1 MGLGLFFFKYHNQKC
16 SSKLISWLEQHGPL
30 LHTRWD
36 LERVGLNEVPTEQAL
51 DILDVGVGSADA
63 SLPGVVH
70 FAGQSDPVV
79 FLERFLG
86 EETGLG
92 RLERFT
98 CRTEIRTQ
106 SLDH

>member
-1 MGLGLFFFKYHNQKC
+1 M
-16 SSKLISWLEQHGPL
+16 
-30 LHTRWD
+30 
-36 LERVGLNEVPTEQAL
+36 PTEQAL

-86 EETGLG
+86 EDTGQG

-98 CRTEIRTQ
+98 RRTGDAGI
-106 SLDH
+106 LP